1 MGLRQAL
8 AGYFTL
14 DSNVNKLRAEDKET
28 QEGVYSDFLP
38 ELKINTPDEEL
49 AELAKKW
56 EKNWKSYYDKE
67 LKPRQDRCEKYYLG
81 KKDNASD
88 FVDGN
93 TKPDSDNLIFEAL
106 ETFLPVATSRN
117 PEPTVYAGNDIE
129 GFKLSNKVTK
139 ILSYLA
145 DRQTLKLKG
154 KQVTRNWA
162 LYFLGVG
169 KIGWSS
175 RENDITLSVV
185 RTQRLILD
193 PEASIDVNGKYNGE
207 YIGEIKTETA
217 ENLIA
222 RFPNKKKFFEEQS
235 QGKLGT
241 SLNYTEWWTDRM
253 LFWTYKNE
261 VLDKVRNPHWNY
273 DEETTRTDV
282 DEYGIET
289 EVAIAVPGKNHFNHP
304 EKPYVFLSV
313 FNLGKRPHDETS
325 LIEQN
330 LKNQDIIDKRGKQID
345 DNIDNING
353 GWVISL
359 ANAGIDKD
367 QAARLARSLQKG
379 GVAVI
384 PAGNPDAAIR
394 RMVGTGLPA
403 DVYNSQI
410 DARNEL
416 RGIFGITGLTPQG
429 TQQEDTVRGKII
441 TKGQDSTRIGGGIT
455 EYLEQWYD
463 QVFNWWVQMMYV
475 YYDDAHT
482 IPVLG
487 EEASGE
493 YDTIINSEMDKNLT
507 VSVKEGSL
515 IPKDEL
521 TRSNQAVD
529 LLAAG
534 KIDPLTAFE
543 MMDLPN
549 PVEILKR
556 LITWQTNPAGL
567 IGGQPAASIPPG
579 APAAP
584 VEGQIPVPEGTPQP
598 DILNQVPIQ

>member
-1 MGLRQAL
+1 MALRQRL
-8 AGYFTL
+8 AGYFSL

-28 QEGVYSDFLP
+28 QEGVYSDFFP
-38 ELKINTPDEEL
+38 ELKIEIKDEEL
-49 AELAKKW
+49 SDLAKKW
-56 EKNWKSYYDKE
+56 EKNWKAYYEKE

-81 KKDNASD
+81 KKDKVGD
-88 FVDGN
+88 LIEGN

-117 PEPTVYAGNDIE
+117 PEPTVYAGNDLE

-139 ILSYLA
+139 MLA
-145 DRQTLKLKG
+145 HIADVQTLKLKG

-162 LYFLGVG
+162 LYFLGAG
-169 KIGWSS
+169 KVGWSS
-175 RENDITLSVV
+175 RENDITISIV
-185 RTQRLILD
+185 RPQRLILD
-193 PEASIDVNGKYNGE
+193 PEATIDVNGKYQGE

-235 QGKLGT
+235 QGHLGT

-273 DEETTRTDV
+273 DEETTRIDV
-282 DEYGIET
+282 DEFGN
-289 EVAIAVPGKNHFNHP
+289 EVEVQVAVPGKNHFNHP

-313 FNLGKRPHDETS
+313 FNLGKRPHDDTS

-330 LKNQDIIDKRGKQID
+330 LKNQDTIDKRGDQINTNID
-345 DNIDNING
+345 DMNG

-359 ANAGIDKD
+359 ANAGLTKD

-384 PAGNPDAAIR
+384 PSGNPDAAIR
-394 RMVGTGLPA
+394 RMTGSGLPA

-455 EYLEQWYD
+455 EYLEQWYEK
-463 QVFNWWVQMMYV
+463 VRKLN
-475 YYDDAHT
+475 DAR
-482 IPVLG
+482 
-487 EEASGE
+487 A
-493 YDTIINSEMDKNLT
+493 K
-507 VSVKEGSL
+507 
-515 IPKDEL
+515 
-521 TRSNQAVD
+521 
-529 LLAAG
+529 G
-534 KIDPLTAFE
+534 K
-543 MMDLPN
+543 
-549 PVEILKR
+549 KR
-556 LITWQTNPAGL
+556 
-567 IGGQPAASIPPG
+567 
-579 APAAP
+579 
-584 VEGQIPVPEGTPQP
+584 
-598 DILNQVPIQ
+598 

>member
-1 MGLRQAL
+1 MALRQRL
-8 AGYFTL
+8 AGYFSL

-28 QEGVYSDFLP
+28 QEGVYSDFFP
-38 ELKINTPDEEL
+38 ELKIEIKDEEL
-49 AELAKKW
+49 SDLAKKW
-56 EKNWKSYYDKE
+56 EKNWKAYYEKE

-81 KKDNASD
+81 KKDKVGD
-88 FVDGN
+88 LIEGN

-117 PEPTVYAGNDIE
+117 PEPTVYAGNDLE

-139 ILSYLA
+139 MLA
-145 DRQTLKLKG
+145 HIADVQTLKLKG

-162 LYFLGVG
+162 LYFLGAG
-169 KIGWSS
+169 KVGWSS
-175 RENDITLSVV
+175 RENDITISIV
-185 RTQRLILD
+185 RPQRLILD
-193 PEASIDVNGKYNGE
+193 PEATIDVNGKYQGE

-235 QGKLGT
+235 QGHLGT

-273 DEETTRTDV
+273 DEETTRIDV
-282 DEYGIET
+282 DEFGN
-289 EVAIAVPGKNHFNHP
+289 EVEVQVAVPGKNHFNHP

-313 FNLGKRPHDETS
+313 FNLGKRPHDDTS

-330 LKNQDIIDKRGKQID
+330 LKNQDTIDKRGDQINTNID
-345 DNIDNING
+345 DMNG

-359 ANAGIDKD
+359 ANAGLTKD

-384 PAGNPDAAIR
+384 PSGNPDAAIR
-394 RMVGTGLPA
+394 RMTGSGLPA

-463 QVFNWWVQMMYV
+463 GIYNYVVQMMYV
-475 YYDDAHT
+475 YYDEAHT

-487 EEASGE
+487 EQSIVASGSIISLCGL
-493 YDTIINSEMDKNLT
+493 TIEIVISF
-507 VSVKEGSL
+507 SL
-515 IPKDEL
+515 LDQPTLPAPK
-521 TRSNQAVD
+521 
-529 LLAAG
+529 
-534 KIDPLTAFE
+534 K
-543 MMDLPN
+543 
-549 PVEILKR
+549 
-556 LITWQTNPAGL
+556 
-567 IGGQPAASIPPG
+567 
-579 APAAP
+579 
-584 VEGQIPVPEGTPQP
+584 
-598 DILNQVPIQ
+598 